1 MPVCIT
7 NLLFYTGSNT
17 QLKTQ
22 CASRTILS
30 DELIFIV
37 YKGLAA
43 RGFFLK
49 VIILKTQEALS
60 GYLVECG
67 WGATRT
73 KDSYLK
79 RKYESLVSR
88 RGKKKALVAVGHKII
103 IAAYH
108 IIKHKE
114 AYKEPLLKENSK
126 RKTKKIKSYLNKLK
140 ELGIEVELKQAS

>member
-1 MPVCIT
+1 M
-7 NLLFYTGSNT
+7 
-17 QLKTQ
+17 
-22 CASRTILS
+22 
-30 DELIFIV
+30 
-37 YKGLAA
+37 
-43 RGFFLK
+43 
-49 VIILKTQEALS
+49 
-60 GYLVECG
+60 VECG

-108 IIKHKE
+108 IIKNKE
-114 AYKEPLLKENSK
+114 AYKEPILQENNK